1 MERDTNQCRVLYTM
15 RTLGI
20 IDLGMS
26 PGTFGLELSP
36 RCGSAGVTPEE
47 AISIL
52 LDFLLCL
59 FCKGQNSHVHN
70 QTAKGREEGQD
81 GHSTTTNPGAFTCC
95 ALEPRQ
101 FLFAGCNSYFS
112 RALPENRN
120 RTPQF
125 HPSTLLDPK
134 SSVIDHHAP
143 PSRCAKWISQ
153 SCTNESP
160 RLSFRVENSDIP

>member
-26 PGTFGLELSP
+26 PGAFGLELSP

-70 QTAKGREEGQD
+70 QTARGEKRDKTAIPQQPIQ
-81 GHSTTTNPGAFTCC
+81 GHSRVVHWISVNSSSRDATHIFPG
-95 ALEPRQ
+95 R
-101 FLFAGCNSYFS
+101 S
-112 RALPENRN
+112 RKIEIA
-120 RTPQF
+120 
-125 HPSTLLDPK
+125 HPSSIHPHFWTPK
-134 SSVIDHHAP
+134 ARSLTTMP
-143 PSRCAKWISQ
+143 RPNPSAQDRFSISC
-153 SCTNESP
+153 S
-160 RLSFRVENSDIP
+160 